1 MLSSPELLEV
11 PIVLIFLMK
20 SSFERF
26 RLYHIDQSL
35 RIRFQDLAGNDLG
48 LRAGNY
54 TVEHGFRLL
63 RIHSRRRNFRCT
75 VMHRYHDF
83 LIDLIRQL
91 RHDKQ
96 GDLVMFLIKQMY
108 PTYGNDTPA
117 TLSDLHGT
125 EK

>member
-1 MLSSPELLEV
+1 
-11 PIVLIFLMK
+11 MK

-108 PTYGNDTPA
+108 HLCRCELKNNGVKGLVPSNKTNRPI
-117 TLSDLHGT
+117 LKQWHSP
-125 EK
+125 